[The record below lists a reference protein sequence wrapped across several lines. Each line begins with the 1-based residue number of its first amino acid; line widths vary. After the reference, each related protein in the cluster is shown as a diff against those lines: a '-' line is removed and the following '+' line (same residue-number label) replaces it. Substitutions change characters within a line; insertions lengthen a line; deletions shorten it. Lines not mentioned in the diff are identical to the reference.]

1 MITLNLNLAKNV
13 LKVAM
18 GIALTYLILELGRT
32 IRITPVLRYEGKDTT
47 QAIYI
52 R

>member
-1 MITLNLNLAKNV
+1 MITLNLSVAKNV
-13 LKVAM
+13 LRVAV
-18 GIALTYLILELGRT
+18 GITLTYLILELGRSIHT
-32 IRITPVLRYEGKDTT
+32 TPILRYEGKDTT

>member
-1 MITLNLNLAKNV
+1 MITLNLNLVKNI
-13 LKVAM
+13 LKVVA
-18 GIALTYLILELGRT
+18 GITLTYLILELGRN
-32 IRITPVLRYEGKDTT
+32 IRITSTLRYEGKDTT